1 MICVAIRSSQVVRTH
16 DLCAKPFEAGRELL
30 QNLTIEAA
38 SDESARG
45 LSTALAEFRP
55 RWRKD
60 VEGRN
65 LISVQLGN
73 DGHVLAVFDV
83 IHGYLAE
90 RAQDDPV
97 SSLTVAVDGH
107 RYSVHDR

>member
-1 MICVAIRSSQVVRTH
+1 MIG
-16 DLCAKPFEAGRELL
+16 AKLFEAGRKLL

-38 SDESARG
+38 SDGSARS

-55 RWRKD
+55 RWTKD
-60 VEGRN
+60 AEGRN
-65 LISVQLGN
+65 FISVQLGN

-83 IHGYLAE
+83 IQRHLAE

-97 SSLTVAVDGH
+97 SSFTVAVDGH